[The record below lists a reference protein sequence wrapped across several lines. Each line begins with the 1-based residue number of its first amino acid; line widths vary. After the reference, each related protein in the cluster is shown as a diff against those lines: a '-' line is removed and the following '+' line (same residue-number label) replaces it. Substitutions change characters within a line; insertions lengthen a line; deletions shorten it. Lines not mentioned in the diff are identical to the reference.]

1 MNSFGMGSIL
11 FFDFEKLTEPRILM
25 AFTVALL
32 GHFKFGG
39 GMGWVLHSI
48 FIDEKGVAPLIPFL

>member
-11 FFDFEKLTEPRILM
+11 FFDFEKLTEPRCQ
-25 AFTVALL
+25 FTVALL